1 MNSKLDRW
9 KSFLIKKAISKGAR
23 LTNSDVDSLNMED
36 TKDLA
41 RITAVLQ
48 LIQSTEV
55 FKDLQDMITHQTVF
69 EDRDKDNAYD
79 EWKEAGETAN
89 RVIDLAY
96 DISLQVFSQQVL
108 EDYRAM
114 FEVRD
119 MVNELNCK

>member
-23 LTNSDVDSLNMED
+23 LTNSDVNSLNMED
-36 TKDLA
+36 IKDLV

-69 EDRDKDNAYD
+69 EDRDKDNAYN

-89 RVIDLAY
+89 KVIDLAY

-108 EDYRAM
+108 DDYRAM
-114 FEVRD
+114 FEIRD
-119 MVNELNCK
+119 LVDELNCK

>member
-69 EDRDKDNAYD
+69 EDRDEDNAYE

-108 EDYRAM
+108 EDYRAR
-114 FEVRD
+114 FEIKD

>member
-69 EDRDKDNAYD
+69 EDRDKDNAYE

-108 EDYRAM
+108 DDYRAM

-119 MVNELNCK
+119 MVDELNCK

>member
-69 EDRDKDNAYD
+69 EDRDKDNAYN

-89 RVIDLAY
+89 KVIDLAY

-108 EDYRAM
+108 DDYRAM
-114 FEVRD
+114 FEIRD
-119 MVNELNCK
+119 LVDELNCK

>member
-69 EDRDKDNAYD
+69 EDRDKDNAYE

-89 RVIDLAY
+89 RVIDIAY

-119 MVNELNCK
+119 MVDELNCK

>member
-36 TKDLA
+36 IKDLV

-55 FKDLQDMITHQTVF
+55 FKELQDMITHQTVL
-69 EDRDKDNAYD
+69 EDRDKDNAYN

-89 RVIDLAY
+89 KVIDLAY

-108 EDYRAM
+108 DDYRAM
-114 FEVRD
+114 FEIRD
-119 MVNELNCK
+119 LVDELNCK

>member
-69 EDRDKDNAYD
+69 EDRDKDNAYE

-119 MVNELNCK
+119 MVDELNCK

>member
-108 EDYRAM
+108 DDYRAM

-119 MVNELNCK
+119 MVDELNCK

>member
-89 RVIDLAY
+89 RVIDIAY

-114 FEVRD
+114 FEIRD
-119 MVNELNCK
+119 MVDELNCK

>member
-69 EDRDKDNAYD
+69 EDRDKDNAYE

-89 RVIDLAY
+89 RVIDIAY
-96 DISLQVFSQQVL
+96 DISLQVFSQPVL
-108 EDYRAM
+108 DDYRAM
-114 FEVRD
+114 FEVKD
-119 MVNELNCK
+119 MVDELNHI

>member
-1 MNSKLDRW
+1 
-9 KSFLIKKAISKGAR
+9 
-23 LTNSDVDSLNMED
+23 MEHK
-36 TKDLA
+36 KDLV

-69 EDRDKDNAYD
+69 EDRDKDNAYN

-89 RVIDLAY
+89 KVIDLAY

-108 EDYRAM
+108 DDYRAM
-114 FEVRD
+114 FEIRD
-119 MVNELNCK
+119 LVDELNCK

>member
-23 LTNSDVDSLNMED
+23 LTNNDVDSLNMED

-69 EDRDKDNAYD
+69 EDRDKDNAYE

-89 RVIDLAY
+89 KVIDIAY

-119 MVNELNCK
+119 MVDELNCK

>member
-69 EDRDKDNAYD
+69 EDRDEDNAYE

-114 FEVRD
+114 FEIRD

>member
-119 MVNELNCK
+119 MVDELNCK

>member
-69 EDRDKDNAYD
+69 EDRDKDNAYE

-89 RVIDLAY
+89 RVIDIAY

-119 MVNELNCK
+119 TVDELNCK

>member
-48 LIQSTEV
+48 LIQSTDV
-55 FKDLQDMITHQTVF
+55 FRDLQDMITHQTVF
-69 EDRDKDNAYD
+69 EDRDKGSAYE

-89 RVIDLAY
+89 KVIDIAY

-108 EDYRAM
+108 DDYRAM
-114 FEVRD
+114 FEIRD
-119 MVNELNCK
+119 TVDELNCK

>member
-69 EDRDKDNAYD
+69 EDRDEDNAYE

>member
-69 EDRDKDNAYD
+69 EDRDKDNAYN

-108 EDYRAM
+108 DDYRAM
-114 FEVRD
+114 FEIRD
-119 MVNELNCK
+119 LVDELNCK

>member
-89 RVIDLAY
+89 RVIDIAY

-119 MVNELNCK
+119 MVDELNCK

>member
-1 MNSKLDRW
+1 MNSKMDRW

-48 LIQSTEV
+48 LIQSTDV

-69 EDRDKDNAYD
+69 EDRDKDNAYE

-89 RVIDLAY
+89 KVIDIAY

-108 EDYRAM
+108 DDYRAM
-114 FEVRD
+114 FEIRD
-119 MVNELNCK
+119 MVDELNCK